1 MTQNVNWPR
10 NQKTAL
16 VNQDMADG
24 KTVIYNKRNSLRY
37 EYRQGI
43 AHIYMDEEVMNG
55 TSIQFTYKIT
65 ITNKSEIDYTG
76 QNGDLGYTYYTG
88 QVSSSDRIVTTTV
101 NKIVDYVDNSL
112 TFRIDD
118 NSKWGWD
125 LIENME
131 EFTRDIIQTEPDEE
145 PVEIMDKGTY
155 IESMYPRFGED
166 YVLANLEEF
175 EASYE
180 IYKQTGVDYKQMSY
194 GLYIETMMEK
204 YGEDYVFD
212 YLDEFE
218 NQYYDVYLMTGSLAP
233 INGYINGAEEEKQ
246 DDDEIGIG
254 LANYEVI
261 KSMKDRDIKNDDI
274 GYLNESLRTVKTKSA
289 TTVEEP
295 ITQII
300 VTRNLEAEPLKPG
313 ESASVELILSKTLSP
328 QDKDDTLN
336 YGNMAEILQYSNL
349 VGRRD
354 MDTIPGNQNPDEDPY
369 EYDTDFTER
378 ILITPP
384 YGENKAIYIVLGAT
398 ILAILTAGIILIKK
412 KVLDN

>member
-1 MTQNVNWPR
+1 
-10 NQKTAL
+10 
-16 VNQDMADG
+16 
-24 KTVIYNKRNSLRY
+24 
-37 EYRQGI
+37 
-43 AHIYMDEEVMNG
+43 
-55 TSIQFTYKIT
+55 
-65 ITNKSEIDYTG
+65 
-76 QNGDLGYTYYTG
+76 
-88 QVSSSDRIVTTTV
+88 
-101 NKIVDYVDNSL
+101 
-112 TFRIDD
+112 
-118 NSKWGWD
+118 
-125 LIENME
+125 
-131 EFTRDIIQTEPDEE
+131 
-145 PVEIMDKGTY
+145 
-155 IESMYPRFGED
+155 
-166 YVLANLEEF
+166 
-175 EASYE
+175 
-180 IYKQTGVDYKQMSY
+180 
-194 GLYIETMMEK
+194 MMEK